1 MADDVIAKCIASN
14 SIINGGI
21 LVKAPMAADQI
32 SSAYLID
39 TYSYTG
45 LGTGFIYDHYDPRF
59 TGIAPCS
66 TFVATS
72 FLASMD
78 CLFSNSSLV
87 SGFNQSE

>member
-21 LVKAPMAADQI
+21 LVKAPMAADQL
-32 SSAYLID
+32 SPEYLID

-66 TFVATS
+66 
-72 FLASMD
+72 D
-78 CLFSNSSLV
+78 CGDESSV
-87 SGFNQSE
+87 PAGPGMGMMFWA

>member
-66 TFVATS
+66 
-72 FLASMD
+72 D
-78 CLFSNSSLV
+78 CDSEV
-87 SGFNQSE
+87 SAGPGMGMVFWA